1 MKFVRAAWAMG
12 AELTL
17 VGIIV
22 CYGSFSV
29 VSLVLLLLLGSQSL
43 WTRGFGWSDLGLR
56 RPVAP
61 WRTILHAVGAS
72 VALLFAIR
80 IAIVPFAVFVAGE
93 PVDLSVFGEAG
104 DTRAFLPW
112 FGQALTLSA
121 FGEEM
126 VFRGYL
132 IRRVSEF
139 MGNTSVG
146 RVAAVL
152 VSSAL
157 FGLAHRYQGW
167 AGVIATAII
176 GTALGTLYLCDRE
189 NLWTVIVC
197 HGIVD
202 AVMLSALYFGHRSLL
217 FP

>member
-1 MKFVRAAWAMG
+1 
-12 AELTL
+12 
-17 VGIIV
+17 
-22 CYGSFSV
+22 
-29 VSLVLLLLLGSQSL
+29 
-43 WTRGFGWSDLGLR
+43 LGLR

-61 WRTILHAVGAS
+61 SRTILYAVAGS
-72 VALLFAIR
+72 IALLFAIR
-80 IAIVPFAVFVAGE
+80 IAIVPFAILVAGE
-93 PVDLSVFGEAG
+93 PVDLSIFGEAG
-104 DTRAFLPW
+104 DTRTFQVWLA
-112 FGQALTLSA
+112 QALTLSA

-139 MGNTSVG
+139 VGNTSVG
-146 RVAAVL
+146 RVAAVV

-176 GTALGTLYLCDRE
+176 GTALGLGTLYLCNRQ

-202 AVMLSALYFGHRSLL
+202 TVMLSALYFGHRSLI

>member
-1 MKFVRAAWAMG
+1 MG

-17 VGIIV
+17 AVIVV

-43 WTRGFGWSDLGLR
+43 WIRGLGWSDLGLR

-61 WRTILHAVGAS
+61 SRTILHAVAAS

-93 PVDLSVFGEAG
+93 PVDLSIFGEAG
-104 DTRAFLPW
+104 DTRTFLAW
-112 FGQALTLSA
+112 LAEALTLSA

-146 RVAAVL
+146 RVAAVV

-157 FGLAHRYQGW
+157 FGLAHRYQRW
-167 AGVIATAII
+167 AGVIATATI
-176 GTALGTLYLCDRE
+176 GTALGTLYLCNRE

-202 AVMLSALYFGHRSLL
+202 TVMLLAIYFGHRSLI

>member
-1 MKFVRAAWAMG
+1 MFK
-12 AELTL
+12 
-17 VGIIV
+17 
-22 CYGSFSV
+22 
-29 VSLVLLLLLGSQSL
+29 LGSSIGRDAL
-43 WTRGFGWSDLGLR
+43 SPMD
-56 RPVAP
+56 RP
-61 WRTILHAVGAS
+61 S
-72 VALLFAIR
+72 FLLFAIR
-80 IAIVPFAVFVAGE
+80 IVIVPLAVFVAGDSI
-93 PVDLSVFGEAG
+93 DLSVFGEAG

-112 FGQALTLSA
+112 FVEALTLSA

-132 IRRVSEF
+132 IRRVSEL

-146 RVAAVL
+146 RVAAVV

-167 AGVIATAII
+167 AGVIATAMI
-176 GTALGTLYLCDRE
+176 GAVLGTLYLCDRE

-202 AVMLSALYFGHRSLL
+202 VVILSTLYFDHRSVL

>member
-1 MKFVRAAWAMG
+1 MKFVRARWAMA
-12 AELTL
+12 AELTV

-43 WTRGFGWSDLGLR
+43 WSRGLGWSDLGLR

-61 WRTILHAVGAS
+61 WRTILYAVAAS
-72 VALLFAIR
+72 VGLLFAIR
-80 IAIVPFAVFVAGE
+80 IVIVPLAVFVAGDSI
-93 PVDLSVFGEAG
+93 DLSVFGEAG

-112 FGQALTLSA
+112 FVEALTLSA

-132 IRRVSEF
+132 IRRVSEL

-146 RVAAVL
+146 RVAAVV

-157 FGLAHRYQGW
+157 FGLAHRYQGR
-167 AGVIATAII
+167 AGVIATAMI
-176 GTALGTLYLCDRE
+176 GAVQGTLYLCDRE

-202 AVMLSALYFGHRSLL
+202 AVILSTLYFDHRSVL